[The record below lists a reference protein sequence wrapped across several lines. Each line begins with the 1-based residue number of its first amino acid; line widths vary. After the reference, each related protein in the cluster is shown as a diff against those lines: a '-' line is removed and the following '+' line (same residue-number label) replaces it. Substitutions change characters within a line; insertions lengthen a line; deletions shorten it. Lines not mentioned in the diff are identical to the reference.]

1 MLVSTKL
8 SHSTKLVQISV
19 PVSYTH
25 LDVYKR
31 QGMTTATQLTLQK
44 KFADEHLKGGQYF
57 WRVISATAT
66 SASRA
71 QSKTVSKVGQFL
83 R

>member
-1 MLVSTKL
+1 MS
-8 SHSTKLVQISV
+8 SSQ
-19 PVSYTH
+19 
-25 LDVYKR
+25 DVYKR
-31 QGMTTATQLTLQK
+31 QIYTLQIAQDAQFDNKVYEGMTTATQLTLQK